1 MSSHSPDPALDRALT
16 ATQEAL
22 EIELLLEWLAE
33 HAMTPLG
40 TAALMALLGEQDPLA
55 ADARR
60 VLGEEALRAVTAEE
74 APSLA
79 GVVALEDLAQAARQ
93 RVLEGEELQALA
105 ASLERVQELVR
116 WARKQVH
123 FPALSARLIEL
134 PNQTALAEEIRR
146 CIEPRGRVR
155 DEADPAL
162 AQLREQIR
170 KLEKQRQQRLDE
182 VAEKLFEQGL
192 LRQRQPVQR
201 DGRLLLAV
209 RATSSGRARGVVHA
223 TSQSGDTAFVE
234 PGAVLELSNRIV
246 ESRFRE
252 RRLEE
257 EVLRRL
263 GLEVLRA
270 TPDLQEIDRA
280 MTAVDVAF
288 ASAHWARQQDAH
300 FPSCPPL
307 PQGLRFDRAR
317 HPLLQRQMGKEVV
330 PLDLRLGDHEDLLVV
345 TGPNTGGKTLV
356 LKTVGLLAWMANRGL
371 PVTAAEGSAVPH
383 LRAIV
388 ADVGDA
394 QSVADNL
401 STFSGHLVRLQDILA
416 VAGAGVLILLDELG
430 TGTDPEEGAALGQAV
445 LEALANSGGWTIA
458 NTHLGSLK
466 LFSLN
471 LERAENAS
479 MEFDPMS
486 LAPKYRLLVGVP
498 GASHAIEVAERL
510 GLTEDLLARAR
521 QLVSRGD
528 QTEHLLADVG
538 RVRRE
543 AEVMRVEAGETER
556 QLAQRERDLAA
567 TEGEILARAKLRENE
582 AELAFREHYA
592 MVRQWSEQAAKGI
605 GARLPG
611 QSREAFQQQLEQLHA
626 ILDEEP
632 LQRRW
637 LAFIK
642 GLRKGDRIKVPRLGA
657 TVVVKKVD
665 KKRERVRVQYE
676 GMDLELPFHDL
687 SWAAAPELD

>member
-1 MSSHSPDPALDRALT
+1 MSSLSPEPALARALT

-22 EIELLLEWLAE
+22 EIEVLLEWLAE
-33 HAMTPLG
+33 YALTPLG
-40 TAALMALLGEQDPLA
+40 ERALLALLEEQEPQA
-55 ADARR
+55 TATRR
-60 VLGEEALRAVTAEE
+60 LLGEEALRAAMAEE
-74 APSLA
+74 APSLS
-79 GVVALEDLAQAARQ
+79 GVVALEDLAVAARQ
-93 RVLEGEELQALA
+93 RVLEGEELQLLA

-116 WARKQVH
+116 WARKH
-123 FPALSARLIEL
+123 ERFPELGRLLLEL
-134 PNQTALAEEIRR
+134 PNQTALAAEIRR

-162 AQLREQIR
+162 AKLREQIR

-263 GLEVLRA
+263 GLEVLRV
-270 TPDLQEIDRA
+270 TPELKEIDHA
-280 MTAVDVAF
+280 MTALDVAF
-288 ASAHWARQQDAH
+288 ASAHWARKNQAH
-300 FPSCPPL
+300 YPSCPPL
-307 PQGLRFDRAR
+307 AEGLRLDRAR
-317 HPLLQRQMGKEVV
+317 HPLLQRQMGDDVV

-356 LKTVGLLAWMANRGL
+356 LKTVGLLVWMANRGL
-371 PVTAAEGSAVPH
+371 PVTAAEGSAVPT
-383 LRAIV
+383 LRAVV

-416 VAGAGVLILLDELG
+416 VADAGVLVLLDELG

-445 LEALANSGGWTIA
+445 LEALLQSGGWTIA

-466 LFSLN
+466 LFSLDQ
-471 LERAENAS
+471 ERAENAS

-486 LAPKYRLLVGVP
+486 LEPKYRLLVGVP

-510 GLTEDLLARAR
+510 GLEEDLLVRAR

-543 AEVMRVEAGETER
+543 AEVMRMEAGDVER
-556 QLAQRERDLAA
+556 ELAQRERDLAA
-567 TEGEILARAKLRENE
+567 TEGETLARAKLRENE

-592 MVRQWSEQAAKGI
+592 MVRQWMEQASKGI

-611 QSREAFQQQLEQLHA
+611 AARESFHAQLQQLQA
-626 ILDEEP
+626 ILEDEP

-642 GLRKGDRIKVPRLGA
+642 GLRKGARIQVPRLGA
-657 TVVVKKVD
+657 TVVVQKVD
-665 KKRERVRVQYE
+665 KKKERVRVQYE

-687 SWAAAPELD
+687 SWAVPPQLD